1 MIDGNANPLLFSG
14 VSADHCPHPEHP
26 AGTPH
31 FHPIFPMPDPTI
43 VSIDYELQGVFDR
56 NYVSSQICEA
66 AGAYFLGIKPD
77 ECSWSHK
84 DNPPPSYRTGIRA
97 RRTTRRL
104 RQGNHR
110 VGSKR
115 KTRHICRFL
124 SRWKRISYDPA
135 LAAFAAQNAIQD
147 HDLVRANRQR
157 TADWTIKQTV
167 KVSDPVWLGQNF
179 RRHDWNYIKSLGVYN
194 NQSSRGRTRPRIHSR
209 PPIIDSLELALLVK
223 PDARCVSLRKNY
235 KGKEQATNP
244 EAKEQAISNS
254 GNNPAEDAKEC
265 FDYTFLNSQ
274 FCKGD
279 EKNGGKKD
287 GGLIQLIRAHP
298 LKPILDFILL
308 RDAPEVDWMKRDWEA
323 VNRVKSNVC
332 NGNRK
337 IGCGQLKGF
346 LCKTNKSFRR
356 LFKSYLKTSPFACAY
371 FVCWLAR
378 AKGLNTEPTDGL
390 IEDYFKKEE
399 GNGIFAPHPWIAEHY
414 PQVLHLIRA
423 YQWDTLKGP
432 DTPPST
438 NLNAWYQD
446 FSERAKGN
454 NYTLKGRYVEVPAG
468 LEHDHYTCP
477 RFPATVLADTAP
489 LNPPERQHNRCRESL
504 ECHLES
510 LCEHCKSFHGIHQAD
525 VMGRIL
531 GFDTKD
537 QSQRCDPGG
546 FTWQFSPSGL
556 YVAPTGFGKSLCY
569 QLPAYIFAK
578 RWKALTVVISPLQA
592 LQADQVWGMQRENPR
607 IHVLN
612 EIGEKESNT
621 DETIA
626 TETTGAQL
634 ATSAKKT
641 DVSDP
646 SFFSIAYYNSTL
658 TSSQKS
664 HIRAAVRGG
673 DCDVIFL
680 APEQLMNAAVRD
692 MLNCR
697 DIAQVVLDEA
707 HCLSSWGHSFRPSYM
722 YVARWLNDFCEK
734 RLKALGIK
742 TKSPEIAL
750 GTNKLTNLSFHH
762 KDTIARQ
769 DFAASLPVPRAA
781 LFTATIE
788 PAQTEDVKT
797 LFAIDSKDII
807 GGFSLRPEIEL
818 EVHDNALAVPETIQY
833 HSKTKLD
840 HFAFRTGVLHGF
852 LSQEFINNIRFADLP
867 VLVYSVTIRQSE
879 LVFGKTHFRPKRI
892 SNGQEVYSENLDY
905 GLSQLT
911 GAVNDHLIDI
921 DLKQFAKYEISQII
935 DEKLNIIS
943 FPILESP
950 PTTLQQLIGIIR
962 GIHLLPKTDQ
972 KGNRIPFVEAIS
984 LTLKRQ
990 NNGEVTLRVRPP
1002 KNLETLPADTYFHGK
1017 VALYHGKMPSHQR
1030 KNVMDTFCSGDKNA
1044 PNIILCTNAF
1054 GLGVDKGDICSVIL
1068 LGLPTSIN
1076 ELVQQTGRAH
1086 RNPAAVIEAAGK
1098 DQNRNAPKARAI
1110 LLTDRMKDVHINE
1123 FLLKSNHMSSG
1134 TLEQIWYLLHAQWTR
1149 RMEMVKR
1156 IATGNEEIPQNSNY
1170 KEISPEGI
1178 IVVDSLTLS
1187 SVLNSDQQLDDDQ
1200 RRTKVDICL
1209 YWLERLGL
1217 VRRIQDLWES
1227 EAYKLPD
1234 NDPINTKTP
1243 DGKPTELTKLQEDL
1257 ETIKVWYYLHRLN
1270 AKTGLHLLPER
1281 FQEALIS
1288 LDPSLFVG
1296 TCFSLEVINKW
1307 REEIRKQNLGEEN
1320 LGEAIDAM
1328 RDSKTN
1334 AKDTWD
1340 KVYKFTIEKLK
1351 KLNPTKVNGSPQS
1364 KDDFPQS
1371 EVTKKILIPFII
1383 GKLIQKTE
1391 LIPENLD
1398 FTAQQHQM
1406 LDIQRFLEAQQTPP
1420 PQEEKEIPYQLYY
1433 DARTM
1438 LRILRDLGWVEECNT
1453 VTVATTQSTIKNRAC
1468 ESENQTGW
1476 SGIQPL
1482 LKNYHSRLC
1491 GFFEKF
1497 VLSDLYSGLE
1507 NDPHAKRGLRAFYNL
1522 IGAASF
1528 YGRHLPHAV
1537 VKDKPLQCIICRFA
1551 KQLAENDI
1559 FGLGSTHASLI
1570 EISFADILKEES
1582 NEWITESIKAIRAL
1596 DPLYRLTPTSFLRSY
1611 LNVLLLHFP
1620 DFVHATEN
1628 HFLLTK
1634 TYQLKILHPKREV
1647 ECFKRHM
1654 KDPVPSVGI
1663 EGMQSEIG
1671 EERAKRIRGELRKC
1685 WDHLNSPLYGHNKE
1699 KTKLH
1704 RWCGRLTLLRH
1715 RIINDL
1721 ITIGA
1726 GKYNGTFSPKWT
1738 DPLDLKC
1745 ISELK
1750 DPNYKASDLFAIPVE
1765 TYASEL
1771 LQISKEL
1778 QKDRSELS
1786 LSTKWNNKNIEDEAQ
1801 TTLQGCQNYPPTLT
1815 YESQLQAYL
1824 DHSLYYGLAQLDKLA
1839 EDFLFADPHAREEL
1853 IKENYDPRNQMEMR
1867 LRSYRYASTIVPPAV
1882 DVDWDGIITVL
1893 LRSAERKCFCK
1904 ILDCALGHVPEIPI
1918 PENCEYVVIRCDG
1931 AAEDLDGNGNSNSA
1945 VLGCGAVVYSSD
1957 GKKVNMPHITTKK
1970 SYDEVEKTGVSRM
1983 ICGYQWAP
1991 FGGVIGDKWQA
2002 ESFGVLMGCIIARKL
2017 KMQKSDL
2024 EIIIQVD
2031 DTTWA
2036 GNKEDQ
2042 GGWKNGFQTA
2052 ENTMSSKLIV
2062 DLVEKLQLWNEPV
2075 KDVCMQWIPGK
2086 HNTEAD
2092 IYSRQALPD
2101 ETPCKNIRNEFKKET
2116 LQGFG
2121 IHCKTCDNP
2130 TQPTP

>member
-1 MIDGNANPLLFSG
+1 MTHSN
-14 VSADHCPHPEHP
+14 
-26 AGTPH
+26 T
-31 FHPIFPMPDPTI
+31 T
-43 VSIDYELQGVFDR
+43 SILSLDYETMGVFDHQ
-56 NYVSSQICEA
+56 YAGSHICEN
-66 AGAYFLGIKPD
+66 AGSYRGPLGGTGKKAN
-77 ECSWSHK
+77 WSHRNFWQQPWHIRTITPK
-84 DNPPPSYRTGIRA
+84 SSGYSIKYRSINYNPDVAKY
-97 RRTTRRL
+97 
-104 RQGNHR
+104 
-110 VGSKR
+110 
-115 KTRHICRFL
+115 
-124 SRWKRISYDPA
+124 
-135 LAAFAAQNAIQD
+135 AAQNALKD
-147 HDLVRANRQR
+147 HDMVRANREE
-157 TADWTIKQTV
+157 AAIWTVNQTNQ
-167 KVSDPVWLGQNF
+167 VSNCIWLGQNF
-179 RRHDWNYIKSLGVYN
+179 RWHDWNYIKSLEVYDNESSGN
-194 NQSSRGRTRPRIHSR
+194 NGQPAAR
-209 PPIIDSLELALLVK
+209 PPIIDSLELSLLVQ

-235 KGKEQATNP
+235 KGKEQAEN
-244 EAKEQAISNS
+244 KEKSGQDDKSTSDS
-254 GNNPAEDAKEC
+254 GNDPAKDAEEC
-265 FDYTFLNSQ
+265 YNYTFLNSQ

-287 GGLIQLIRAHP
+287 GGLIQLIHAHP

-378 AKGLNTEPTDGL
+378 AKGLNEIVKNGSSGGSKYWS
-390 IEDYFKKEE
+390 EA
-399 GNGIFAPHPWIAEHY
+399 NGIFAPHPWIAGQY
-414 PQVLHLIRA
+414 PQVLHLIRT
-423 YQWDTLKGP
+423 YQWDTLKVP
-432 DTPPST
+432 DTPQST
-438 NLNAWYQD
+438 NLNAWYQE
-446 FSERAKGN
+446 FSARAKDKD
-454 NYTLKGRYVEVPAG
+454 YTLKGRYVEVPAG
-468 LEHDHYTCP
+468 LDPKTNKYTCP
-477 RFPATVLADTAP
+477 HFSANVLDNAP
-489 LNPPERQHNRCRESL
+489 TPDRCRESL

-510 LCEHCKSFHGIHQAD
+510 LCEDCKSHGIHQAD

-537 QSQRCDPGG
+537 QSQRRDPEG
-546 FTWQFSPSGL
+546 FTWKFSPSGL
-556 YVAPTGFGKSLCY
+556 YVAPTGFGKSMCY

-592 LQADQVWGMQRENPR
+592 LQADQVWGLQRENQA

-612 EIGEKESNT
+612 EVGELNAGKENQT
-621 DETIA
+621 PTRDND
-626 TETTGAQL
+626 GAQ
-634 ATSAKKT
+634 
-641 DVSDP
+641 P
-646 SFFSIAYYNSTL
+646 SEPILSIAYYNSTL

-750 GTNKLTNLSFHH
+750 GTDKLTNLYFHH
-762 KDTIARQ
+762 KDTIT
-769 DFAASLPVPRAA
+769 DHSHSTTLPVPRAA

-1017 VALYHGKMPSHQR
+1017 VALYHGKMPSDQR
-1030 KNVMDTFCSGDKNA
+1030 KKVMDTFCSGDKNA

-1086 RNPAAVIEAAGK
+1086 RNPDAVIKAAGQ
-1098 DQNRNAPKARAI
+1098 DQNKNAPKARAI

-1156 IATGNEEIPQNSNY
+1156 IATGNEEVPQNSNY

-1234 NDPINTKTP
+1234 NNPINTKP

-1281 FQEALIS
+1281 LQEALIS

-1296 TCFSLEVINKW
+1296 TCFSLEVINNW
-1307 REEIRKQNLGEEN
+1307 REEIRKTP

-1438 LRILRDLGWVEECNT
+1438 LRTLRDLGWVEECNT
-1453 VTVATTQSTIKNRAC
+1453 VTVAITQSKIENRAC
-1468 ESENQTGW
+1468 ESGDKTGW
-1476 SGIQPL
+1476 SGIQLL
-1482 LKNYHSRLC
+1482 LKDYQSRLC
-1491 GFFEKF
+1491 GFFEKI

-1528 YGRHLPHAV
+1528 YGKHLPHAV
-1537 VKDKPLQCIICRFA
+1537 VKDSALQCIICRFA
-1551 KQLAENDI
+1551 HQLAENDI
-1559 FGLGSTHASLI
+1559 FGLGSTHASLV
-1570 EISFADILKEES
+1570 EISFADILKN

-1634 TYQLKILHPKREV
+1634 TYQLKILHPDREV

-1654 KDPVPSVGI
+1654 KDPVRLVGI
-1663 EGMQSEIG
+1663 EGMQRKFGEQRATKIWEELKKCGQFVNLVEPDLNLYGQLLDSSGNQYNPKRPHPWTEYLKELRLEIDRDRRYLGCKDWISDPSKNVIGVFSDPNHQGSEQYLTSDLIAFPVEVYATKLIAIARQLENRRNEFSFHDKG
-1671 EERAKRIRGELRKC
+1671 KLENGKLINIYERAK
-1685 WDHLNSPLYGHNKE
+1685 
-1699 KTKLH
+1699 
-1704 RWCGRLTLLRH
+1704 
-1715 RIINDL
+1715 
-1721 ITIGA
+1721 
-1726 GKYNGTFSPKWT
+1726 
-1738 DPLDLKC
+1738 
-1745 ISELK
+1745 
-1750 DPNYKASDLFAIPVE
+1750 
-1765 TYASEL
+1765 
-1771 LQISKEL
+1771 
-1778 QKDRSELS
+1778 
-1786 LSTKWNNKNIEDEAQ
+1786 
-1801 TTLQGCQNYPPTLT
+1801 TTLQGCQNHPPTLT

-1882 DVDWDGIITVL
+1882 DVDWDGIIAPLLLADTVNSTVL
-1893 LRSAERKCFCK
+1893 DPFLEE
-1904 ILDCALGHVPEIPI
+1904 IPEIAI
-1918 PENCEYVVIRCDG
+1918 PENCEHIVIRCDG

-2017 KMQKSDL
+2017 KMQKFDL
-2024 EIIIQVD
+2024 KIIIQVD

-2036 GNKEDQ
+2036 GNKNDR
-2042 GGWKNGFQTA
+2042 GGWKSTFKTGDCTN
-2052 ENTMSSKLIV
+2052 SRKLIV

-2092 IYSRQALPD
+2092 IYSRQVLPD

-2121 IHCKTCDNP
+2121 IHCKNCHNP

>member
-1 MIDGNANPLLFSG
+1 MTHSN
-14 VSADHCPHPEHP
+14 
-26 AGTPH
+26 T
-31 FHPIFPMPDPTI
+31 T
-43 VSIDYELQGVFDR
+43 SILSLDYETMGVFDHQ
-56 NYVSSQICEA
+56 YAGSHICEN
-66 AGAYFLGIKPD
+66 AGSYRHRLEETRKKANWSHRDFWQQPWHIRTITPKSSGYSIKYRSINYKPD
-77 ECSWSHK
+77 VAK
-84 DNPPPSYRTGIRA
+84 Y
-97 RRTTRRL
+97 
-104 RQGNHR
+104 
-110 VGSKR
+110 
-115 KTRHICRFL
+115 
-124 SRWKRISYDPA
+124 
-135 LAAFAAQNAIQD
+135 AAQNALKD
-147 HDLVRANRQR
+147 HDMVVANREE
-157 TADWTIKQTV
+157 AAIWTVNQTNQ
-167 KVSDPVWLGQNF
+167 VSNCIWLGQNF
-179 RRHDWNYIKSLGVYN
+179 RWHDWNYIKSLGVYDNESSGN
-194 NQSSRGRTRPRIHSR
+194 NGQPAAR
-209 PPIIDSLELALLVK
+209 PPIIDSLELSLLIQ

-235 KGKEQATNP
+235 KGKEQA
-244 EAKEQAISNS
+244 EIKENS
-254 GNNPAEDAKEC
+254 GQDDKSTSDSGNDPAKDAEEC
-265 FDYTFLNSQ
+265 YKYTFDKSQ

-279 EKNGGKKD
+279 EKD
-287 GGLIQLIRAHP
+287 GGLVELIHNHP
-298 LKPILDFILL
+298 LKPILDFILC
-308 RDAPEVDWMKRDWEA
+308 RDAPGMDWMKRDWES
-323 VNRVKSNVC
+323 VNRFAPNDC

-337 IGCGQLKGF
+337 IGCDRLKGF

-378 AKGLNTEPTDGL
+378 AKGLNEIVKNGSSGGSKYWS
-390 IEDYFKKEE
+390 EA
-399 GNGIFAPHPWIAEHY
+399 NGIFAPHPWIAGQY
-414 PQVLHLIRA
+414 PQVLHLIRT
-423 YQWDTLKGP
+423 YQWDLLKKT
-432 DTPPST
+432 DTEIDCDDSESCKMREGCT
-438 NLNAWYQD
+438 SVAKSLNGWYHE

-510 LCEHCKSFHGIHQAD
+510 LCEDCKSFHGIHQAD

-537 QSQRCDPGG
+537 QSQRRDPEG
-546 FTWQFSPSGL
+546 FTWKFSPSGL
-556 YVAPTGFGKSLCY
+556 YVAPTGFGKSMCY

-750 GTNKLTNLSFHH
+750 GTDKLTNLSFHH
-762 KDTIARQ
+762 KDTIT
-769 DFAASLPVPRAA
+769 DHSHSTTLPVPRAA

-892 SNGQEVYSENLDY
+892 SNGKEVYSENLDY

-1178 IVVDSLTLS
+1178 IVVDSRTLS

-1270 AKTGLHLLPER
+1270 AKTGLHLPPER

-1307 REEIRKQNLGEEN
+1307 REEIREEIRKQN

-1334 AKDTWD
+1334 AKYTWG
-1340 KVYKFTIEKLK
+1340 KVCKFTIEKLK

-1364 KDDFPQS
+1364 KDDF
-1371 EVTKKILIPFII
+1371 
-1383 GKLIQKTE
+1383 
-1391 LIPENLD
+1391 
-1398 FTAQQHQM
+1398 
-1406 LDIQRFLEAQQTPP
+1406 
-1420 PQEEKEIPYQLYY
+1420 
-1433 DARTM
+1433 
-1438 LRILRDLGWVEECNT
+1438 
-1453 VTVATTQSTIKNRAC
+1453 
-1468 ESENQTGW
+1468 
-1476 SGIQPL
+1476 
-1482 LKNYHSRLC
+1482 
-1491 GFFEKF
+1491 
-1497 VLSDLYSGLE
+1497 
-1507 NDPHAKRGLRAFYNL
+1507 
-1522 IGAASF
+1522 
-1528 YGRHLPHAV
+1528 
-1537 VKDKPLQCIICRFA
+1537 
-1551 KQLAENDI
+1551 
-1559 FGLGSTHASLI
+1559 
-1570 EISFADILKEES
+1570 
-1582 NEWITESIKAIRAL
+1582 
-1596 DPLYRLTPTSFLRSY
+1596 
-1611 LNVLLLHFP
+1611 
-1620 DFVHATEN
+1620 
-1628 HFLLTK
+1628 
-1634 TYQLKILHPKREV
+1634 
-1647 ECFKRHM
+1647 
-1654 KDPVPSVGI
+1654 
-1663 EGMQSEIG
+1663 
-1671 EERAKRIRGELRKC
+1671 
-1685 WDHLNSPLYGHNKE
+1685 
-1699 KTKLH
+1699 
-1704 RWCGRLTLLRH
+1704 
-1715 RIINDL
+1715 
-1721 ITIGA
+1721 
-1726 GKYNGTFSPKWT
+1726 
-1738 DPLDLKC
+1738 
-1745 ISELK
+1745 
-1750 DPNYKASDLFAIPVE
+1750 
-1765 TYASEL
+1765 
-1771 LQISKEL
+1771 
-1778 QKDRSELS
+1778 
-1786 LSTKWNNKNIEDEAQ
+1786 
-1801 TTLQGCQNYPPTLT
+1801 
-1815 YESQLQAYL
+1815 
-1824 DHSLYYGLAQLDKLA
+1824 
-1839 EDFLFADPHAREEL
+1839 
-1853 IKENYDPRNQMEMR
+1853 
-1867 LRSYRYASTIVPPAV
+1867 
-1882 DVDWDGIITVL
+1882 
-1893 LRSAERKCFCK
+1893 
-1904 ILDCALGHVPEIPI
+1904 
-1918 PENCEYVVIRCDG
+1918 
-1931 AAEDLDGNGNSNSA
+1931 
-1945 VLGCGAVVYSSD
+1945 
-1957 GKKVNMPHITTKK
+1957 
-1970 SYDEVEKTGVSRM
+1970 
-1983 ICGYQWAP
+1983 
-1991 FGGVIGDKWQA
+1991 
-2002 ESFGVLMGCIIARKL
+2002 
-2017 KMQKSDL
+2017 
-2024 EIIIQVD
+2024 
-2031 DTTWA
+2031 
-2036 GNKEDQ
+2036 
-2042 GGWKNGFQTA
+2042 
-2052 ENTMSSKLIV
+2052 
-2062 DLVEKLQLWNEPV
+2062 
-2075 KDVCMQWIPGK
+2075 
-2086 HNTEAD
+2086 
-2092 IYSRQALPD
+2092 
-2101 ETPCKNIRNEFKKET
+2101 
-2116 LQGFG
+2116 
-2121 IHCKTCDNP
+2121 
-2130 TQPTP
+2130 